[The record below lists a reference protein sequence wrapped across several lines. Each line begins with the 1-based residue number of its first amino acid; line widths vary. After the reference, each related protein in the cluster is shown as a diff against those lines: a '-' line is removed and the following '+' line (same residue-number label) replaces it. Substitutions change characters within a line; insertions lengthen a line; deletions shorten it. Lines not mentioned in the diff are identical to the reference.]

1 MAIPIID
8 IFAGPG
14 GLGEGFTSL
23 KDGTGNRIFDIRL
36 SIEKDENAYETLRL
50 RSFFRKFGENK
61 EVPEAYYNILRENS
75 WDKRKVL
82 IGKLKTD
89 YKDEWEAAD
98 NEAWHYELPYPEEID
113 ENGIKKGGY
122 TIKEIAKRNKLIDAK
137 IQKVLKVNK
146 NFLLIGGPP
155 CQAYSLVGRSRNKGI
170 SKEDHRVHLYK
181 EYLRII
187 AKHHPAVFVMENVK
201 GLLSSKVDGIKMFD
215 LIKEDLQNPTQV
227 FPEFNSPKYKIYSLI
242 KEPDSFNDGHPEYE
256 INSDFLIRAE
266 EYGIPQ
272 KRHRV
277 ILLGVREDLNHPGK
291 YLKGKGIVN
300 LRSVIGKLPK
310 IRSGINR
317 SFKEYS
323 NTERNLNGSP
333 KRKYENLKDS
343 SDLWTK
349 VIFNQIEKL
358 KKWGDIP
365 LNGLYKGPVKFPDG
379 IGGEFIRINDTIDPE
394 HPLENW
400 FLDPKLDGIPNHE
413 SRTHLT
419 QDLMRYMFAALYVQK
434 NKTFPRLKDY
444 ANHHTD
450 LIPDHANAAS
460 GKFTD
465 RFRVQVADEPATTVT
480 SHISKDGHYFIHY
493 DPKQCR
499 SLTVREAARIQ
510 TFPDNYLFCGSRTA
524 QYHQVGNA
532 VPPFLAKQIAEIVVE
547 IMISKK

>member
-1 MAIPIID
+1 LAIPIID